1 MMTKYRHGRV
11 VAAIATALLLVGW
24 TTAASAEVYRMSGGW
39 LQQRGA
45 VNIPAWVVALGSLNK
60 SLFGLNDPTI
70 PGTGFVTV
78 TPQVTGPAQVKIPPH
93 LFQLDTTRAI
103 PLQAVV
109 GGDVVQ
115 LTTTFSFN
123 GPNLAATMMQTGT
136 TARLAPN
143 FSYCPGAIN
152 NPSCASN
159 LPGGNDG
166 TKPGRLTYT
175 AGPNRFGGT
184 MGMLIQGGGSTA
196 VNIGGSPARLRVDV
210 IAGAGSQEVGLA
222 YGFTSSVVL
231 QSGAVFSTF
240 TLTPNGLVGGIGA
253 QTATL
258 TPDININTGFPWTTG
273 TVMVSEPGGVGNPA
287 ETYTMTGSDN
297 RTPNGRGTLSLVA
310 GGLSHRTVAA
320 QTFVSVDKVTL
331 DIASGQL
338 TPALSPTGLTA
349 IASLMLIG
357 GGYVLRK
364 RL

>member
-1 MMTKYRHGRV
+1 MMTKHRLGRLIT
-11 VAAIATALLLVGW
+11 ACATAFLLLGL
-24 TTAASAEVYRMSGGW
+24 TSTAGADQLKMSGGW

-45 VNIPAWVVALGSLNK
+45 VNIPAWVVALGDLNK

-70 PGTGFVTV
+70 PGRGFVTV
-78 TPQVTGPAQVKIPPH
+78 TPQVTGPAAVQIPPH

-123 GPNLAATMMQTGT
+123 GPNLTGVLQQTGT
-136 TARLAPN
+136 TARLAAN
-143 FSYCPGAIN
+143 FSYCPGASN

-166 TKPGRLTYT
+166 TKPGRVTYT

-196 VNIGGSPARLRVDV
+196 VNIGGSPPRLRVDV

-231 QSGAVFSTF
+231 QSGVVFSTF

-258 TPDININTGFPWTTG
+258 TPDVNINTGFPWTTG
-273 TVMVSEPGGVGNPA
+273 TVMVSEPGGVNNPA

-297 RTPNGRGTLSLVA
+297 RTQNGRGTLSLVA
-310 GGLSHRTVAA
+310 GGLSHRTVAG
-320 QTFVSVDKVTL
+320 QTFVSVDKVSM

-338 TPALSPTGLTA
+338 TPSLSPTGLTA